1 MNYTF
6 KNTEINNKKASDFET
21 KSLLY
26 LIGNKKEIEYV
37 TFDCFNDVSGVN
49 KQHDKSGIFNPKMKN
64 P

>member
-26 LIGNKKEIEYV
+26 LISNKKEIEYE
-37 TFDCFNDVSGVN
+37 DIIRAL
-49 KQHDKSGIFNPKMKN
+49 KEL
-64 P
+64 